1 MGKDWGRN
9 DNALKPSGNRGET
22 NSAQN
27 IEWFCR
33 SLPLRVFEQCET
45 AYFRDEKIPISS
57 ICFDFTNVK
66 EAL

>member
-1 MGKDWGRN
+1 MGKDWERN
-9 DNALKPSGNRGET
+9 DNALKPSGNRGKT

-33 SLPLRVFEQCET
+33 SLPFRVFEQCEA
-45 AYFRDEKIPISS
+45 AYFRDEKIPISN